1 MSNYAN
7 ERQAERDL
15 TYQTSNYPSANDTTS
30 EGGYG
35 SPEVF
40 TPQSQRRADFFQSH
54 PQYQSQRPSS
64 QPDSSSNSSDA
75 AGLIDQSVDGGPLA
89 RELQDAA
96 QGADRGTREQY
107 AHEAKRDFAPS
118 AASGAR
124 TGAQGLNP
132 YGRNPDSTQEAG
144 ERLAAGYA
152 DQRGRQF
159 ESGAARSGEGD
170 PGAF

>member
-1 MSNYAN
+1 MSDYSN
-7 ERQAERDL
+7 ESQAERDL
-15 TYQTSNYPSANDTTS
+15 TYQTSNYPSATDTTS

-35 SPEVF
+35 SPDVF
-40 TPQSQRRADFFQSH
+40 TAQSQRRGADFLQSH
-54 PQYQSQRPSS
+54 PQYQSQRQQSS
-64 QPDSSSNSSDA
+64 QSD

-96 QGADRGTREQY
+96 QGADPRTREQY
-107 AHEAKRDFAPS
+107 AYEAQRDFAPS
-118 AASGAR
+118 STAGS
-124 TGAQGLNP
+124 GAQGLNP

-144 ERLAAGYA
+144 DKLAAGYA

-159 ESGAARSGEGD
+159 ESGAAGNSESD